1 MGTVRE
7 TTRSRYKETV
17 GKIIRLLMNSRE
29 NNPLTYEQSGKQS
42 ACLGTVGE
50 IIRLLGTV
58 GETIRLNRNSQGNDL
73 LM

>member
-1 MGTVRE
+1 
-7 TTRSRYKETV
+7 
-17 GKIIRLLMNSRE
+17 MNSRE

-50 IIRLLGTV
+50 IIRLLGTF